1 MEQRRRLLAVIA
13 CIVLLL
19 GLLSGCERGGSER
32 TGGRDMADTSNETR
46 SAGDRN
52 SLTSSSR
59 GQSRGQ
65 EMAPE
70 EIAEYLSTRVVKIT
84 TDIGTGSGFFVDDSG
99 TIVTNYHVIDG
110 ASQIEVDMPDGA
122 RYDVKTIVD
131 FSNTQDV
138 AVLKIDVT
146 GNDYLTAATEYKQG
160 ESVYAYGSPRSL
172 DASFT
177 SGTLSNTD
185 RKIGGID
192 CIQIDASIAPG
203 NSGGPVVN
211 SRGEVLG
218 IAKSFLVDSQNTNF
232 AIKVSVLDEL
242 SMDKNYSVNRFVE
255 WYSTETA
262 RSYYGIDG
270 DKYVPTYIN
279 TYTQIT
285 GKECLAS
292 IENEDDYREGYSV
305 KYFMYA
311 YDYDAASYDAY
322 CDYLREIGFEYYGTY
337 RERGEE
343 TVVYNN
349 SGTGYAMAMMIATD
363 KNWLYVTCP
372 GSLSMWADLA

>member
-1 MEQRRRLLAVIA
+1 MAVIA

-32 TGGRDMADTSNETR
+32 TGGRDTADTSNETR

-84 TDIGTGSGFFVDDSG
+84 TDISTGSGFFVDDSG

-160 ESVYAYGSPRSL
+160 ESVYVYGSPRSL

-185 RKIGGID
+185 RKRGGID

-218 IAKSFLVDSQNTNF
+218 IAKSSLVDSQNTNF

-255 WYSTETA
+255 WYNTETG
-262 RSYYGIDG
+262 RSYMGTEDG
-270 DKYVPTYIN
+270 RTFYNSFIN
-279 TYTQIT
+279 TFTQIT
-285 GKECLAS
+285 GEKCLAS
-292 IENEDDYREGYSV
+292 MDEDGTYKEGYSIM
-305 KYFMYA
+305 YLFYA
-311 YDYDAASYDAY
+311 YEYDVDSYDKY
-322 CDYLREIGFEYYGTY
+322 CDYLREIGFEYYGAT
-337 RERGEE
+337 REMGMEGVIYYNE
-343 TVVYNN
+343 MQGYLIHLLIDTTSNLLVV
-349 SGTGYAMAMMIATD
+349 S
-363 KNWLYVTCP
+363 CP
-372 GSLSMWADLA
+372 GTASLWGGLA